1 MGIMNRMRDS
11 MSVILFGLIVIFII
25 TIVFEWGMDYL
36 GMSSSERDIVGVV
49 DGKELKY
56 QEFTEQL
63 RQFSDNQKKQTGK
76 EPDENSTRQFREQIW
91 NNFVNQ
97 TLIDREINE
106 MGIIVSDQE
115 IVDWVKGDNPP
126 QFLTQQFKDSL
137 GQFNR
142 SAYESALND
151 PRNKQIWVEVETML
165 KQQRLAEKIQSV
177 VGSSVRVSPSEV
189 LTKYKDQNTF
199 YNVEYAFFDPNLFI
213 DDKEINYTDD
223 DLRDLY
229 ISNLKDF
236 KTEATRTL
244 KYVLFNIQPSKE
256 DTQEVISNLE
266 SVKKQVNA
274 GIDFKEIQK
283 TFTET
288 EPTYN
293 FYGHGSITPT
303 KEKFVFGE
311 KVGTVVGPFLDI
323 DGVHLIKILRDRK
336 GNETF
341 IKASHILLTGDE
353 KANLKLAQELLS
365 RARKGENFNS
375 LAKKYSQEPNAST
388 SGGELGWF
396 GKGRMV
402 KPFEEAVYKAN
413 KGDIIGPVKTEFGIH
428 VIKVEGKDNREVE
441 LADILIPIQA
451 SSQSKDNMYQSA
463 ADFIYLA
470 KKENFDETAKSL
482 NIKVEETSPFQKGG
496 FVPGLG
502 FNEAISRFAFSKD
515 EEEISD
521 VYFVANGYAVVMI
534 SKSEKE
540 NVKPFN
546 DVKDGL
552 VPKIK
557 EKKKIAKLKS
567 IVENFAKNLKANDSF
582 SKIVKKDSRV
592 RVQTTGEF
600 NLAGSV
606 PTIGQDYYF
615 TSTVQNASAG
625 KISSPVAGVRGY
637 YLLNLLS
644 VSSFDSSKYNSQ
656 KESLAQQ
663 ILGERK
669 QRVLT
674 DWLEK
679 LKEDA
684 EIEDNRD
691 LFFR

>member
-11 MSVILFGLIVIFII
+11 MPVILFGLIVIFII

-151 PRNKQIWVEVETML
+151 PRNKQIWVEVEKML

-229 ISNLKDF
+229 ISQLKDF

-244 KYVLFNIQPSKE
+244 KYILISTEPSKE
-256 DTQEVISNLE
+256 DTQEVITNLT
-266 SVKKQVNA
+266 SIKKQVDL
-274 GIDFKEIQK
+274 GINFKEIQK

-288 EPTYN
+288 IPTYN

-303 KEKFVFGE
+303 KEKQVFNA
-311 KVGTVVGPFLDI
+311 KVGDVVGPYLDV
-323 DGVHLIKILRDRK
+323 DGVHLTKILRERK
-336 GNETF
+336 GDETF
-341 IKASHILLTGDE
+341 VKASHILLTGDE
-353 KANLKLAQELLS
+353 KTNLKFAQELIS

-375 LAKKYSQEPNAST
+375 LAKKYSQEPDASN

-402 KPFEEAVYKAN
+402 KPFEEAVF
-413 KGDIIGPVKTEFGIH
+413 KGKKGEILGPIKTEFGIH
-428 VIKVEGKDNREVE
+428 VIKVEGNDNRQVE
-441 LADILIPIQA
+441 LADILIQILA
-451 SSQSKDNMYQSA
+451 SAKTKDALYQRA

-470 KKENFDETAKSL
+470 KKGNFEEEAKSL
-482 NIKVEETSPFQKGG
+482 GLKVEETSPFQKGG
-496 FVPGLG
+496 FIPGLG
-502 FNEAISRFAFSKD
+502 YDEGISSFAFKN
-515 EEEISD
+515 EVGKISD
-521 VYFVANGYAVVMI
+521 VYTVTNGYTVTLI
-534 SKSEKE
+534 SKSENE
-540 NVKPFN
+540 GAKPF
-546 DVKDGL
+546 DEVKESL
-552 VPKIK
+552 IPKAK

-567 IVENFAKNLKANDSF
+567 IVENFAKNLKANDSL

-600 NLAGSV
+600 NLAGS
-606 PTIGQDYYF
+606 
-615 TSTVQNASAG
+615 
-625 KISSPVAGVRGY
+625 
-637 YLLNLLS
+637 
-644 VSSFDSSKYNSQ
+644 
-656 KESLAQQ
+656 
-663 ILGERK
+663 
-669 QRVLT
+669 
-674 DWLEK
+674 
-679 LKEDA
+679 
-684 EIEDNRD
+684 
-691 LFFR
+691 